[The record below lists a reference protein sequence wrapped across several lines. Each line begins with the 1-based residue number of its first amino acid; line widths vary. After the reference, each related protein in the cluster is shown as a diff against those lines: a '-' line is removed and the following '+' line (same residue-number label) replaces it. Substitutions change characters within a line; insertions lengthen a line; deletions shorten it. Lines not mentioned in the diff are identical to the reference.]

1 MAKTAKRTKRT
12 KSSKQAKRKASKPP
26 VSVEPDCSVELEFTD
41 AVRKDPETVRRLAHR
56 VVDLLADTG
65 RYDSLAESV
74 TSNLGYLADD
84 FVVEKVTDLLEEAR
98 GAGKRVP
105 RG

>member
-1 MAKTAKRTKRT
+1 MAKKTKPKKR
-12 KSSKQAKRKASKPP
+12 AKRKVSEPP
-26 VSVEPDCSVELEFTD
+26 VSVTPDCTVELEFTD
-41 AVRKDPETVRRLAHR
+41 AVTKESEIVRRLAHR

-65 RYDSLAESV
+65 RYDQLAESV
-74 TSNLGYLADD
+74 SSNLCYLVDD

-98 GAGKRVP
+98 AARKEAS

>member
-1 MAKTAKRTKRT
+1 MAKKTKRTKRSKR
-12 KSSKQAKRKASKPP
+12 KSSEPP

-74 TSNLGYLADD
+74 TANLGYLADD
-84 FVVEKVTDLLEEAR
+84 FVVEKVTDLIEEAR
-98 GAGKRVP
+98 AAGKGVS
-105 RG
+105 GG

>member
-1 MAKTAKRTKRT
+1 MA
-12 KSSKQAKRKASKPP
+12 
-26 VSVEPDCSVELEFTD
+26 L
-41 AVRKDPETVRRLAHR
+41 PEKNRRDQTVRRLAHR

-74 TSNLGYLADD
+74 SANRGLRADD
-84 FVVEKVTDLLEEAR
+84 CVGEKVTDLLEESRAP
-98 GAGKRVP
+98 GKAVP

>member
-1 MAKTAKRTKRT
+1 MAKKTNPTKRTKR
-12 KSSKQAKRKASKPP
+12 KASTPP
-26 VSVEPDCSVELEFTD
+26 VCVEPDCTVELAFTD

-74 TSNLGYLADD
+74 TTNLGYLADD
-84 FVVEKVTDLLEEAR
+84 FVVEKITDLLEDAR
-98 GAGKRVP
+98 AAGKGVP